1 MKLRL
6 EEFKNSHCNDYI
18 KFHRQGIGRELFNK
32 VKSLNS
38 RGFFTVNSSPYAHE
52 IYRHL
57 GFVDTNIEQCI
68 NGLKYYPMRS
78 DFK

>member
-38 RGFFTVNSSPYAHE
+38 KGFFTVNSSPYAHE
-52 IYRHL
+52 IYR
-57 GFVDTNIEQCI
+57 NKEQCI
-68 NGLKYYPMRS
+68 NGLKFYPMRS